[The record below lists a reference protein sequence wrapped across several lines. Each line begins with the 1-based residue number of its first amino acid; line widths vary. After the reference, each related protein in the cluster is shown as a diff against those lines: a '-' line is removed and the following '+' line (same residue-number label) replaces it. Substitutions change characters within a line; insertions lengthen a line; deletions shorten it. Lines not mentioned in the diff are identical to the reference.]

1 MSLVD
6 ALTTAIL
13 PVLAVAAAGAVL
25 GRLRDVTVDP
35 LATVT
40 LYILAPALVFHS
52 LATTS
57 IRAGSVMRVAVGVVV
72 FTGVMTI
79 IALGVGR
86 LTGLSRD
93 LRGALAL
100 TSAFPNSGNYGI
112 PLATFAF
119 GALGESIAVL
129 FLAAQSVLVYTLGV
143 VLASRGQGTDLG
155 GAASEVFRLPL
166 LYAAV
171 AAGLVRLFDI
181 VPSGSMMDT
190 IRLTGDAAI
199 PVMLLLLG
207 IQVVGGTGRGD
218 VTSVIPG
225 VGLKLFIAPVIGLI
239 LALGLGFEDTTVARV
254 FILECAMPAAIT
266 PLMLVVEYRGEGTIE
281 GLSAPDYVSTTIL
294 VTTLL
299 SVLTLTGLIALLQT
313 GALI

>member
-13 PVLAVAAAGAVL
+13 PVLAVAAAGAAL

-72 FTGVMTI
+72 FTVVMTMT
-79 IALGVGR
+79 ALAVGR
-86 LTGLSRD
+86 LTGLSQE
-93 LRGALAL
+93 LRGSLAL

-143 VLASRGQGTDLG
+143 VLASRGGGADLR

-171 AAGLVRLFDI
+171 AAGLVRLFDA

-225 VGLKLFIAPVIGLI
+225 VVLKLFIAPVIGLV
-239 LALGLGFEDTTVARV
+239 LAIGLGFEDATVGRV

-266 PLMLVVEYRGEGTIE
+266 PLMLVVEYRGEGSIE

-299 SVLTLTGLIALLQT
+299 SVVTLTGLIALLQT

>member
-13 PVLAVAAAGAVL
+13 PVLTVAAAGAAL
-25 GRLRDVTVDP
+25 GRLREVDVDP

-57 IRAGSVMRVAVGVVV
+57 VRADALLRVAVGVLAFVV
-72 FTGVMTI
+72 VM
-79 IALGVGR
+79 ALVALVVAHLMGATREV
-86 LTGLSRD
+86 TN
-93 LRGALAL
+93 ALAL

-119 GALGESIAVL
+119 GAVGESIAVL
-129 FLAAQSVLVYTLGV
+129 YLAAQSVLVYTIGV
-143 VLASRGQGTDLG
+143 MLASRGEGADLRE
-155 GAASEVFRLPL
+155 AALEVFRLPL

-171 AAGLVRLFDI
+171 AAGVVRALDA
-181 VPSGSMMDT
+181 VPSGSLMDT
-190 IRLTGDAAI
+190 VRLTGDAAI

-207 IQVVGGTGRGD
+207 IQVVGGDGVGNVSR
-218 VTSVIPG
+218 VAPAAALKLLVAPVVG
-225 VGLKLFIAPVIGLI
+225 VGL
-239 LALGLGFEDTTVARV
+239 ALVLGFGNSTVARV
-254 FILECAMPAAIT
+254 FVLECAMPAAVT
-266 PLMLVVEYRGEGTIE
+266 PLMLVVEYGGPATQGDI
-281 GLSAPDYVSTTIL
+281 SAPDYVGTTVL

-299 SVLTLTGLIALLQT
+299 SVITLTGVIAILQS
-313 GALI
+313 GAIV

>member
-1 MSLVD
+1 VSLVD

-25 GRLRDVTVDP
+25 GRLRDVPVDP

-57 IRAGSVMRVAVGVVV
+57 IRAGSVLRVAVGVAI
-72 FTGVMTI
+72 FTGIMTVT
-79 IALGVGR
+79 ALGVGR
-86 LTGLSRD
+86 LTGLSRE
-93 LRGALAL
+93 LRGGLAL

-112 PLATFAF
+112 PLAAFAF

-143 VLASRGQGTDLG
+143 VLASRGDGTDLR
-155 GAASEVFRLPL
+155 GAVTEVFRLPL
-166 LYAAV
+166 LYAAL
-171 AAGLVRLFDI
+171 AAGLVRLIDA

-225 VGLKLFIAPVIGLI
+225 VVLKLLIAPVVGLLLAI
-239 LALGLGFEDTTVARV
+239 ALGFDDATVARV

-266 PLMLVVEYRGEGTIE
+266 PLMLVVEYRDNGAIE
-281 GLSAPDYVSTTIL
+281 GISTPDYVGTTIL
-294 VTTLL
+294 ITTVL
-299 SVLTLTGLIALLQT
+299 SVVTLTGLIALLQSGT
-313 GALI
+313 LI

>member
-57 IRAGSVMRVAVGVVV
+57 IKAGSVIRVGVGVVV

-79 IALGVGR
+79 MAIAVGR

-93 LRGALAL
+93 LTGALAL

-143 VLASRGQGTDLG
+143 VLASRGE
-155 GAASEVFRLPL
+155 GADIRTAATEVFRLPL

-171 AAGLVRLFDI
+171 AAGLVRLFDA

-207 IQVVGGTGRGD
+207 LQVVSGPGQGD
-218 VTSVIPG
+218 VTSVVPG
-225 VGLKLFIAPVIGLI
+225 IFLKLLVAPVVGLV
-239 LALGLGFEDTTVARV
+239 LALSLGFDDLTVARV
-254 FILECAMPAAIT
+254 FVLECAMPAAIT
-266 PLMLVVEYRGEGTIE
+266 PLMLVVEYRGERSPAGI
-281 GLSAPDYVSTTIL
+281 SAPDYVGTTIL

>member
-57 IRAGSVMRVAVGVVV
+57 IRAESVIRVAVGVVI
-72 FTGVMTI
+72 FTGIMTVT
-79 IALGVGR
+79 ALAVGR
-86 LTGLSRD
+86 FTGLSRD
-93 LRGALAL
+93 LSGALAL

-119 GALGESIAVL
+119 GAIGESIAVL
-129 FLAAQSVLVYTLGV
+129 FLAAQSILVYTLGV
-143 VLASRGQGTDLG
+143 VLASRGQGADLA
-155 GAASEVFRLPL
+155 GATKEVFRLPL

-171 AAGLVRLFDI
+171 AAGLVRLFDV

-218 VTSVIPG
+218 VTSVVPG
-225 VGLKLFIAPVIGLI
+225 TVLKLLVAPAVGLI
-239 LALGLGFEDTTVARV
+239 LALGLGFDDTTVARV
-254 FILECAMPAAIT
+254 FILECGMPAAIT
-266 PLMLVVEYRGEGTIE
+266 PLMLVVEYRGEGSVD
-281 GLSAPDYVSTTIL
+281 GLSAPDYVGTTIL

-299 SVLTLTGLIALLQT
+299 SVVTLTGLIALLQT